1 MDESLP
7 IMNSQCVV
15 DITGMK
21 CQNCV
26 RNIEKTIGSKPGIIS
41 IKVDLEAK
49 EGAVCYD
56 SSLLDP
62 SQVVEYIVTM
72 GFKANLQNESL
83 PKETKSVAVEETV
96 VEIDLLDKEEPPSE
110 SKTEDRKCFI
120 QIRGMTCA
128 SCVSAIEKHAKKING
143 KFDIIHT
150 SMCITIL
157 FFFTGVTNILVAL
170 MAGKAEV
177 FYDMNKTSAQAVCD
191 SITNLGFPSSI
202 LSSEMKISKSGEETT
217 DGSATVEVHISG
229 MTCASC
235 VYKIESSMSKIDGV
249 LEARVALSTQKGRFC
264 YDVDRIGPRQII
276 DHINVRF
283 VGSGRKGICLFDQ
296 RLLFLRIWASTPPWR
311 WERNDQ

>member
-1 MDESLP
+1 MMDESLP

-15 DITGMK
+15 DITGMR

-26 RNIEKTIGSKPGIIS
+26 RNIEKTIGSKQGIIS

-56 SSLLDP
+56 SSIVDP
-62 SQVVEYIVTM
+62 SQVAEYIVAM
-72 GFKANLQNESL
+72 GFKANLKNESL
-83 PKETKSVAVEETV
+83 PNDAKSVAVEETV
-96 VEIDLLDKEEPPSE
+96 VEIDLLDKEEPPSV
-110 SKTEDRKCFI
+110 SKSEDRKCFI

-143 KFDIIHT
+143 KFYIFHIFI
-150 SMCITIL
+150 CITIL
-157 FFFTGVTNILVAL
+157 FFSGVTNILVAL

-235 VYKIESSMSKIDGV
+235 VYKIESNMSKIDGV
-249 LEARVALSTQKGRFC
+249 LEARVALTTQKGRFC

-296 RLLFLRIWASTPPWR
+296 RLLFLRIWASKPPWR